1 MIDMSGFGFNSGEQ
15 TSIDIDAGT
24 GWPKLSTGEFRQHR
38 RIPELYEEA
47 TIADSL
53 NRSVAEVQKQILKY
67 LLKNSVAVQDKE
79 VPFALD
85 ASLVPDF
92 SEQQISIYRGAVYA
106 RSHADLLGYF
116 SAVDQKEAG
125 NNKAQDD
132 NQQNTIL
139 AQSNRAV
146 RLLLG
151 LGRAGVHSL

>member
-1 MIDMSGFGFNSGEQ
+1 MSFGFEATAQ
-15 TSIDIDAGT
+15 ASIDIDT
-24 GWPKLSTGEFRQHR
+24 GSNWPALSTGEFRQHR
-38 RIPELYEEA
+38 RIPEMFEEA
-47 TIADSL
+47 VLADSL
-53 NRSVAEVQKQILKY
+53 NRSLAEVQQQIL
-67 LLKNSVAVQDKE
+67 NFIISNDE
-79 VPFALD
+79 TDTDVPFALS

-125 NNKAQDD
+125 NNKASDETQQDA
-132 NQQNTIL
+132 IL